1 MILEKNLTWENFI
14 FRPKFTRECL
24 TFLVGLLSPVKPTKK
39 VSEFPDSHL
48 QPITRNRL
56 SYVKISGVFISKRKR
71 IGSAPENATL
81 ATADIVGLYP
91 SITHDVGLKAL
102 KQTLDKRKQKKSA
115 TADLLNMA
123 EFVLKSNFFDFSG
136 NIKQPIS

>member
-24 TFLVGLLSPVKPTKK
+24 TFPVGLLSPVKPTKK

-91 SITHDVGLKAL
+91 SITHDVG
-102 KQTLDKRKQKKSA
+102 KQKKSA

-123 EFVLKSNFFDFSG
+123 EFVLKRNFFDFSG

>member
-14 FRPKFTRECL
+14 FRPKLTRECL

-91 SITHDVGLKAL
+91 SITHDVG
-102 KQTLDKRKQKKSA
+102 KQKKSA

>member
-1 MILEKNLTWENFI
+1 ML
-14 FRPKFTRECL
+14 R
-24 TFLVGLLSPVKPTKK
+24 FLVLLSVK
-39 VSEFPDSHL
+39 E
-48 QPITRNRL
+48 
-56 SYVKISGVFISKRKR
+56 SGQ
-71 IGSAPENATL
+71 APENATL
-81 ATADIVGLYP
+81 ATVDIVGLYP

>member
-14 FRPKFTRECL
+14 FRLKFTRECL

-91 SITHDVGLKAL
+91 SITHDVG
-102 KQTLDKRKQKKSA
+102 KQKKSA

>member
-91 SITHDVGLKAL
+91 SITHDVG
-102 KQTLDKRKQKKSA
+102 KQKKSA

>member
-24 TFLVGLLSPVKPTKK
+24 TFLVALLSPVKPTKK

-91 SITHDVGLKAL
+91 SITHDVG
-102 KQTLDKRKQKKSA
+102 KQKKSA

>member
-56 SYVKISGVFISKRKR
+56 SYVKIPGVFISKRKR

-91 SITHDVGLKAL
+91 SITHDVG
-102 KQTLDKRKQKKSA
+102 KQKKSA

>member
-1 MILEKNLTWENFI
+1 MVLEKNLTWENFI

-24 TFLVGLLSPVKPTKK
+24 TFLVALLSPVKPTKK

-91 SITHDVGLKAL
+91 SITHDVG
-102 KQTLDKRKQKKSA
+102 KQKKSA

>member
-48 QPITRNRL
+48 QPITKNRL

-91 SITHDVGLKAL
+91 SITHDVG
-102 KQTLDKRKQKKSA
+102 KQKKSA